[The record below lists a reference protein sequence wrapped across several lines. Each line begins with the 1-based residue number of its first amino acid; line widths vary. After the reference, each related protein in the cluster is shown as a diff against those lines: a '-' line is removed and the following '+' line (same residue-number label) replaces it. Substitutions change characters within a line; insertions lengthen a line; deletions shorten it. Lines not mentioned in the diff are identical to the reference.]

1 MRPDDIQVKANKFAK
16 LGVRYMLALGLIA
29 TIIITGQVLIQSHL
43 KDQQNDSRVV
53 NVAGKQRMLSQKI
66 VKTILL
72 IKSDDINQK
81 EELKSELKNSLRL
94 WEVSQDG
101 LINGNDSLHLP
112 GKNSEKVLHLFEE
125 VNEHFVPI
133 DQCAHL
139 FISTFGE
146 NSSSASEKLPS
157 LMKTLLEEEQF
168 FLKGMEA
175 VVFQIDSEAKEK
187 ISLLSRLE
195 YALLFISLLVILAE
209 IIFIFYPTALN
220 VNITINRLLQ
230 SEKDSQKMS
239 NEIRDLYASLEK
251 SYEQIAHINQPIEN
265 PRTYAKSDI
274 GGNVTFVS
282 PIFAAFPDKTEWSKL
297 RLCDLFATMKDPNDW
312 MDDLIDRV
320 SEEKIWKGEVH
331 FRNVDMEECWAMVTV
346 TPVFDQK
353 GNIDELVMMGSDI
366 TLRKKA
372 ELNISRKTQAEIDKR
387 INQQKYRSVLI
398 LEGQEEERK
407 RIAMDI
413 HDGIGQM
420 LTSLKYQ
427 VESIDANQKEEV
439 RQRLSEIDNLIKQII
454 REVRKVT
461 FNLRPTVLGD
471 YGLQAALDTFVREMT
486 RLIDIKL
493 EFHSETEIVRL
504 PQKVENNIFRIIQE
518 AINNAIKY
526 SGANKI
532 DVILR
537 QADNDLIAEVKDDGK
552 GFDVRLVDERSVNFE
567 SGRGLFNMYE
577 RSEYI
582 SGNLQVETQPNQGTT
597 VRLTVP
603 LRKSAQIESEV

>member
-1 MRPDDIQVKANKFAK
+1 MPIDDTLLKANKFAR
-16 LGVRYMLALGLIA
+16 LGVRYMLALGAIA
-29 TIIITGQVLIQSHL
+29 TIIITGQVLIQRHL
-43 KDQQNDSRVV
+43 KSQQSDSRVV

-72 IKSDDINQK
+72 LKSDEQNRKQGRLA
-81 EELKSELKNSLRL
+81 ELKTSLRL
-94 WEVSQDG
+94 WEISQDG
-101 LINGNDSLHLP
+101 LINGNDSLQLP
-112 GKNSEKVLHLFEE
+112 GHNGEKVLQLFKDIKT
-125 VNEHFVPI
+125 HFARM
-133 DQCAHL
+133 DGCANTIIAAYSKN
-139 FISTFGE
+139 F
-146 NSSSASEKLPS
+146 SSSPASIDPFV
-157 LMKTLLEEEQF
+157 KTILDEERS

-175 VVFQIDSEAKEK
+175 VVFQVDLEAKEK
-187 ISLLSRLE
+187 VTLLSRLE
-195 YALLFISLLVILAE
+195 YALLIISLLVILAE
-209 IIFIFYPTALN
+209 IVFIFRPTALN
-220 VNITINRLLQ
+220 VNIAINKLLQ

-265 PRTYAKSDI
+265 PRMYAKSDI

-282 PIFAAFPDKTEWSKL
+282 PSFASFAGKTEWTRL
-297 RLCDLFATMKDPNDW
+297 QLCDLFSNLKDPNDW
-312 MDDLIDRV
+312 MDNLIDRV
-320 SEEKIWKGEVH
+320 SEGRIWKGEVH
-331 FRNVDMEECWAMVTV
+331 FKNGKSEDSWAMISI
-346 TPVFDQK
+346 TPVYNKK
-353 GNIDELVMMGSDI
+353 GEIDELVMMGSDI

-372 ELNISRKTQAEIDKR
+372 ELDIHRKTQAEIDKK

-427 VESIDANQKEEV
+427 VESIDVNQKDSVEKK
-439 RQRLSEIDNLIKQII
+439 LSEIDTLIKQII

-471 YGLQAALDTFVREMT
+471 YGLQAALGVFVREMT
-486 RLIDIKL
+486 KLIDVKL
-493 EFHSETEIVRL
+493 EFHSEEEVARL

-518 AINNAIKY
+518 AINISIKY
-526 SGANKI
+526 SAANKI
-532 DVILR
+532 EVLLK
-537 QADNDLIAEVKDDGK
+537 QAGDDLIAEVKDDGN
-552 GFDVRLVDERSVNFE
+552 GFDARLVEGRSINFE

-582 SGNLQVETQPNQGTT
+582 NGNLQVETYPGKGTT

-603 LRKSAQIESEV
+603 IRISSKIETEV

>member
-1 MRPDDIQVKANKFAK
+1 MLNEDTQLKANKFAK
-16 LGVRYMLALGLIA
+16 LGARYILALGVIA
-29 TIIITGQVLIQSHL
+29 TVIITGQMLIQSFL
-43 KDQQNDSRVV
+43 KNQESDSRVI

-72 IKSDDINQK
+72 LNSKDANQK
-81 EELKSELKNSLRL
+81 ELTVDLKSSLQL
-94 WEVSQDG
+94 WEISQKG
-101 LINGNDSLHLP
+101 LISGNDSLQLP
-112 GKNSEKVLHLFEE
+112 ANDSEKVLQLFEDANKHFTPIDHSAQAITALFEE
-125 VNEHFVPI
+125 NLSPS
-133 DQCAHL
+133 D
-139 FISTFGE
+139 
-146 NSSSASEKLPS
+146 EKIKPL
-157 LMKTLLEEEQF
+157 LKTILDEEQP
-168 FLKGMEA
+168 FLNGMEA
-175 VVFQIDSEAKEK
+175 VVFQLDAEAKGK
-187 ISLLSRLE
+187 VTLLSRLE
-195 YALLFISLLVILAE
+195 YSLLIISLFAILAE
-209 IIFIFYPTALN
+209 IIFIFRPTAAN
-220 VNITINRLLQ
+220 VNFTINRLLQ
-230 SEKDSQKMS
+230 SEKNSQKMS

-274 GGNVTFVS
+274 GGNITFVS
-282 PIFAAFPDKTEWSKL
+282 PSFVNFPDKSEWSKL
-297 RLCDLFATMKDPNDW
+297 RLCDLFTDMRDPNDW

-331 FRNVDMEECWAMVTV
+331 FKNAKKQDRWATITV
-346 TPVFDQK
+346 TPVFDAS

-372 ELNISRKTQAEIDKR
+372 EQNIHQKTQAEIDKR

-427 VESIDANQKEEV
+427 AESIDTTKVETASEKLKEMD
-439 RQRLSEIDNLIKQII
+439 LLIKQII

-471 YGLQAALDTFVREMT
+471 YGLEVALGTYVREMSK
-486 RLIDIKL
+486 LIDIKL
-493 EFHSETEIVRL
+493 EFHSDSEIARL

-518 AINNAIKY
+518 AINNAVKY
-526 SGANKI
+526 SGGNKVDVLLQQI
-532 DVILR
+532 D
-537 QADNDLIAEVKDDGK
+537 DELIAEVKDDGK
-552 GFDVRLVDERSVNFE
+552 GFDACLVDERSVNIE
-567 SGRGLFNMYE
+567 SGSGFFNMHE

-582 SGNLQVETQPNQGTT
+582 NGKLKVETEQEKGTT

-603 LRKSAQIESEV
+603 IRISAQIETEA